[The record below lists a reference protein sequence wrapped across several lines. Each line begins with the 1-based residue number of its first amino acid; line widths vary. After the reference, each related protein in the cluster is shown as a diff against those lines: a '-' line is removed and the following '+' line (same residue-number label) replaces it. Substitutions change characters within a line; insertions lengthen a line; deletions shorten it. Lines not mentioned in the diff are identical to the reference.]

1 MFGFINNKNTN
12 EEEFNIAK
20 DLKRRKIRLAIIY
33 GAIAF
38 VLFNLIMYYL
48 TKM

>member
-1 MFGFINNKNTN
+1 MFGFINNKNN
-12 EEEFNIAK
+12 HDEEFNITK
-20 DLKRRKIRLAIIY
+20 DLKKRKITLAVIY
-33 GAIAF
+33 GVVAF